1 VQTTLSGL
9 VWRVSSVDPSG
20 RVLRVACVNSTEM
33 EVVEGSVAKLYATRL
48 VEWDG
53 LLRGVRR
60 LSGGMVGREKHV
72 RDMREV
78 RMLRAL

>member
-9 VWRVSSVDPSG
+9 VWRVSSIDPSG
-20 RVLRVACVNSTEM
+20 RVSHVACVNSTEM
-33 EVVEGSVAKLYATRL
+33 EVVEGSVAKPYEIRL

-53 LLRGVRR
+53 LLRGVTRV
-60 LSGGMVGREKHV
+60 SEGMVGREKRV

-78 RMLRAL
+78 RMSRVL